1 MLNLSFR
8 VGCLRWSR
16 FRENRQF
23 FYSDGEHTSA
33 EDENPEEEETSLA
46 SDTDKDADQELE
58 GQESEEQEPD
68 PDEDED
74 LFGAC
79 FLDDPK
85 TPQEEPEK
93 ETR

>member
-1 MLNLSFR
+1 MRIDMSSLQQ
-8 VGCLRWSR
+8 G
-16 FRENRQF
+16 
-23 FYSDGEHTSA
+23 SDGEHTSA

-68 PDEDED
+68 LGED
-74 LFGAC
+74 LFGAG
-79 FLDDPK
+79 FFDDPK

>member
-1 MLNLSFR
+1 MRIDISSIQQ
-8 VGCLRWSR
+8 G
-16 FRENRQF
+16 
-23 FYSDGEHTSA
+23 SDGEHTSA

-68 PDEDED
+68 LGEY
-74 LFGAC
+74 LFGAG
-79 FLDDPK
+79 FLGDPK

>member
-1 MLNLSFR
+1 MRIDMSSLQQ
-8 VGCLRWSR
+8 G
-16 FRENRQF
+16 
-23 FYSDGEHTSA
+23 SDGEHTSA
-33 EDENPEEEETSLA
+33 EDENPEEEET

-68 PDEDED
+68 PGED
-74 LFGAC
+74 LFGAG
-79 FLDDPK
+79 FFDDPK

>member
-1 MLNLSFR
+1 MRIDMSSLQQ
-8 VGCLRWSR
+8 G
-16 FRENRQF
+16 
-23 FYSDGEHTSA
+23 SDGEHTSA

-58 GQESEEQEPD
+58 GQESEKQEQEPD
-68 PDEDED
+68 HGED
-74 LFGAC
+74 LFGAA
-79 FLDDPK
+79 FFDDPK

>member
-1 MLNLSFR
+1 MRIDISSLQQ
-8 VGCLRWSR
+8 G
-16 FRENRQF
+16 
-23 FYSDGEHTSA
+23 SDGEHTSA

-68 PDEDED
+68 PGED
-74 LFGAC
+74 LFGAG
-79 FLDDPK
+79 FLVDANPQ
-85 TPQEEPEK
+85 QEEPER

>member
-1 MLNLSFR
+1 MSSLQQ
-8 VGCLRWSR
+8 G
-16 FRENRQF
+16 
-23 FYSDGEHTSA
+23 SDGEHASA
-33 EDENPEEEETSLA
+33 EDENPEEEET

-58 GQESEEQEPD
+58 GQESEEQESD
-68 PDEDED
+68 PGED
-74 LFGAC
+74 LFGAG